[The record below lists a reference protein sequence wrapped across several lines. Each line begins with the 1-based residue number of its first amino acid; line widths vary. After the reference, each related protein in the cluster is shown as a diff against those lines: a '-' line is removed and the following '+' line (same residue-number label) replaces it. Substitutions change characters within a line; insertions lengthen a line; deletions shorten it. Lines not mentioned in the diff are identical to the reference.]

1 MVPPI
6 WSFSLALVGVAE
18 GSCVDVDVAS
28 DGEEVV
34 GEALSDFDAVKPA
47 PKPTASAITS
57 SAATRMAQNTVR
69 LSPQILRL
77 LAGFWGSASDQSKG
91 TSGA

>member
-1 MVPPI
+1 MPPI

-47 PKPTASAITS
+47 PKPTASATTS
-57 SAATRMAQNTVR
+57 STATRMAQNTVR

>member
-1 MVPPI
+1 MPPI

-34 GEALSDFDAVKPA
+34 GDALPDFDAVKPA

>member
-1 MVPPI
+1 MPPI

>member
-18 GSCVDVDVAS
+18 GPWVDVDVALE
-28 DGEEVV
+28 GEEAV
-34 GEALSDFDAVKPA
+34 GDALSDLDAVKPA

-57 SAATRMAQNTVR
+57 STATRMAQNTVR

>member
-1 MVPPI
+1 M
-6 WSFSLALVGVAE
+6 GVAE